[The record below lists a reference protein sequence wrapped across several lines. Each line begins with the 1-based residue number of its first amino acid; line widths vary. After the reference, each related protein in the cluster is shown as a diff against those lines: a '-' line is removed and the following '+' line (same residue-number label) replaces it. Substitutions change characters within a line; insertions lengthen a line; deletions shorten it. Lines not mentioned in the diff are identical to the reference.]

1 MDESIGQIIKARRK
15 ELGITQQTL
24 ALLSEVG
31 VNTIVAIERD
41 KQTASIKTLV
51 KVLDC
56 LGLEINVDI
65 KKKHIECQ
73 QQ

>member
-1 MDESIGQIIKARRK
+1 MKESIGQIVKARRK
-15 ELGITQQTL
+15 QLGITQQTL

-56 LGLEINVDI
+56 LGLEIKLEI
-65 KKKHIECQ
+65 KKK
-73 QQ
+73 